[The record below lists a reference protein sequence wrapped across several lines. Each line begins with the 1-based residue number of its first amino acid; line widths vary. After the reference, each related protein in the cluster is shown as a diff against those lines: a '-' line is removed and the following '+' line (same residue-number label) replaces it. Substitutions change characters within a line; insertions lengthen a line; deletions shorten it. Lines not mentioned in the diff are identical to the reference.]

1 MERRNLMISGLV
13 TAAALPLGAR
23 RLSDAQKLTAGQIAK
38 RFESAVVRVSATEP
52 DQAELTELARSFLA
66 LVEERNRLIHGD
78 PFTAN
83 NGEQRLLYSGK
94 YGRKDW
100 SEELMQ
106 QFSDDAADLGSA
118 AGRILHGGRYE
129 KWKRNS
135 GN

>member
-1 MERRNLMISGLV
+1 MISGLV

-23 RLSDAQKLTAGQIAK
+23 RLSDAQKLTSGQIAK

-66 LVEERNRLIHGD
+66 LVEERNRLIHGN
-78 PFTAN
+78 PITAN